1 MKLTHAEDFSEAAE
15 DYRNARTPYYLDT
28 VKKIFTRAAI
38 SPSDTIAELG
48 PGEGGLTRVLLQHPG
63 IKLPLYCIERDAGMR
78 KKFQEHMA
86 KEIAEGK
93 VILIEGSAE
102 QTNLPDGVKPK
113 LFIGG
118 DMAHWLS
125 PECTQEL
132 KAKLK
137 PGGKLA
143 FITRYP
149 DAQSPIVWKLHEL
162 LLEYSSVYSEPGAN
176 PLAARPG
183 PELDL
188 KQARHVVADAE
199 DMPQPFTDKRSKEEL
214 FAYLRSRSSTRTYC
228 KPKRNAGE
236 EDEAYAARVRA
247 AKEKVFVEVIDPL
260 FEFARAAKL
269 TERVDGEEKIP
280 LARVEFVTLGRPRQH
295 EAAKGHAGHAQSG
308 SAGPG
313 TPG

>member
-149 DAQSPIVWKLHEL
+149 DAQSPIV
-162 LLEYSSVYSEPGAN
+162 
-176 PLAARPG
+176 
-183 PELDL
+183 
-188 KQARHVVADAE
+188 
-199 DMPQPFTDKRSKEEL
+199 
-214 FAYLRSRSSTRTYC
+214 
-228 KPKRNAGE
+228 
-236 EDEAYAARVRA
+236 
-247 AKEKVFVEVIDPL
+247 
-260 FEFARAAKL
+260 
-269 TERVDGEEKIP
+269 
-280 LARVEFVTLGRPRQH
+280 
-295 EAAKGHAGHAQSG
+295 
-308 SAGPG
+308 
-313 TPG
+313 